1 MSADSSA
8 GFERRF
14 IQVNFDKPIDRDG
27 IEFNFQEKFR
37 SEMSGILNW
46 ALVGYRRLKERGR
59 FIHTERSKQATDDFK
74 KHRAQV
80 ETFLKSGILREFP
93 HQEENGEITRL
104 CVWME
109 DIYDSY
115 LEWCAQEDVVPFY
128 KEKSPFAREL
138 FTKKPD
144 WRVRKKRERVNDEIR
159 DSRLYG
165 IQIMENLVS
174 T

>member
-1 MSADSSA
+1 M
-8 GFERRF
+8 
-14 IQVNFDKPIDRDG
+14 K
-27 IEFNFQEKFR
+27 
-37 SEMSGILNW
+37 
-46 ALVGYRRLKERGR
+46 
-59 FIHTERSKQATDDFK
+59 
-74 KHRAQV
+74 
-80 ETFLKSGILREFP
+80 EFP

-109 DIYDSY
+109 DIYESY
-115 LEWCAQEDVVPFY
+115 LEWCAQEDVVAFY

-165 IQIMENLVS
+165 IQIMAEAES
-174 T
+174 A